1 MTNNEVNEE
10 KEHIVEETADVIEET
25 AEEKTE
31 ETAEVSREEQLE
43 AEILSLKDKLMRTV
57 AEFENFKKRTAKEKE
72 ELFSMG
78 VCTAVEKLLLV
89 KDTLERAIPTMEGAE
104 ATAIADGVKMIDK
117 QFSDALSEIGV
128 EPIPAVGE
136 EFDPEKHNA
145 IMHDENEEFGENTI
159 SEEFMKGYMYKENKV
174 VRHSMV
180 KVSN

>member
-1 MTNNEVNEE
+1 MTKKEVTEE
-10 KEHIVEETADVIEET
+10 KEQIIDETAENIEET
-25 AEEKTE
+25 AEEKAE
-31 ETAEVSREEQLE
+31 ESAEISREEQLE
-43 AEILSLKDKLMRTV
+43 AEIAALK
-57 AEFENFKKRTAKEKE
+57 ERTAKEKE

-128 EPIPAVGE
+128 EPIPSVGE
-136 EFDPEKHNA
+136 QIDPEKHNA

>member
-1 MTNNEVNEE
+1 MTKKEVTEE
-10 KEHIVEETADVIEET
+10 KEQIVEETAEVIEET

>member
-1 MTNNEVNEE
+1 MEENKNEE
-10 KEHIVEETADVIEET
+10 VKQENCVEDNELNSVKLQLEETTD
-25 AEEKTE
+25 
-31 ETAEVSREEQLE
+31 R
-43 AEILSLKDKLMRTV
+43 LKRLM
-57 AEFENFKKRTAKEKE
+57 AEFDNFKKRTAKEKE

-128 EPIPAVGE
+128 EPIPSVGE

>member
-1 MTNNEVNEE
+1 MTKKEVTEE
-10 KEHIVEETADVIEET
+10 KEQIIEETAENIEET
-25 AEEKTE
+25 AEEKAE
-31 ETAEVSREEQLE
+31 ETAEISREEQLE
-43 AEILSLKDKLMRTV
+43 AEIAALKDKVIRTA
-57 AEFENFKKRTAKEKE
+57 AEFDNFKKRTAKEKE

-128 EPIPAVGE
+128 EPIPSVGE
-136 EFDPEKHNA
+136 QFDPEKHNA